1 MMNIAN
7 IISSMAGLGGMTD
20 VISDTVSESPDV
32 SFGEILGMT
41 AAPSEEQTD
50 SSTEILAEEPVTEE
64 KKSFSVLVNELAE
77 DIAKADDSV
86 IDAAVKLLQAVGKA
100 VEKLFGTGTEAL
112 DGSIAGTDSEQ
123 DGDTVTVFT
132 VMLKMIT
139 ADTEEEVISEETVGL
154 DALLAELSDVIKAGL
169 EEKTDPVSL
178 AEKIRELLTS
188 DDDETTALADAVTAV
203 LCALSGT
210 DIYAEEFEPSEAVNG
225 VTETALD
232 KLGSITDILSRE
244 ISSYEK
250 AALILE
256 TAKSGTAAEST
267 VKFADYIG
275 TESKSVIPEL
285 AVSVNRH
292 ASLRINDAS
301 AQIEAIRPVKQEST
315 AAVQTSET
323 HIQTAAAFAYQ
334 VQTSAGAD
342 ISEETVAEV
351 YKELGEIVNVQIAEN
366 IAEEIPESGVKEL
379 TVVLKPESL
388 GEVAVKL
395 TADENGTVSIILAA
409 SNPEVGKAL
418 SENAAALAESVSKQ
432 NVQVSSVNVVQ
443 PSEASSYMNL
453 NFTDQGFNRRN
464 GGEQTFGG
472 SGGRTDDSAVQSI
485 NAADEIRAQKL
496 LKEAK
501 LWLTA

>member
-1 MMNIAN
+1 MNIAN

-41 AAPSEEQTD
+41 AAPSEEQAE
-50 SSTEILAEEPVTEE
+50 SSSEILAEEPVTEE

-77 DIAKADDSV
+77 DISKADDSV

-100 VEKLFGTGTEAL
+100 VEKLFGTGTKAL
-112 DGSIAGTDSEQ
+112 DGSIAGTDGEQ

-139 ADTEEEVISEETVGL
+139 ADTEEEVISEETVGV
-154 DALLAELSDVIKAGL
+154 DSLLAELSEVIKAGL

-188 DDDETTALADAVTAV
+188 DDDEATALADAVTAV

-210 DIYAEEFEPSEAVNG
+210 DIYAEEFEPIEAVAG

-232 KLGSITDILSRE
+232 KLGGITDILSRE

-250 AALILE
+250 AELILE
-256 TAKSGTAAEST
+256 TAKNGTAAEST

-275 TESKSVIPEL
+275 TEGKGAVTEL
-285 AVSVNRH
+285 TVSVNRPI
-292 ASLRINDAS
+292 SLRINDAS
-301 AQIEAIRPVKQEST
+301 AQVEAIRPVKQENT
-315 AAVQTSET
+315 AAVQTPAENFVYT
-323 HIQTAAAFAYQ
+323 
-334 VQTSAGAD
+334 VQTSGAE
-342 ISEETVAEV
+342 STEETVTEV
-351 YKELGEIVNVQIAEN
+351 YKELGEIVNVQITEN
-366 IAEEIPESGVKEL
+366 VVEEIPESGMKEL
-379 TVVLKPESL
+379 TVVLKPESF

-432 NVQVSSVNVVQ
+432 NVQVSRVNVVP
-443 PSEASSYMNL
+443 PSEASSYMDL
-453 NFTDQGFNRRN
+453 SFTDQGFNRRN

-472 SGGRTDDSAVQSI
+472 SGSRTDDSAVQSI

>member
-1 MMNIAN
+1 MNIAN

-20 VISDTVSESPDV
+20 VISDTVSENPDV

-41 AAPSEEQTD
+41 AAPSEEQAE
-50 SSTEILAEEPVTEE
+50 SNSEILSEEPVTEE
-64 KKSFSVLVNELAE
+64 KKSFSVLLNELAA
-77 DIAKADDSV
+77 DIANADDSV

-112 DGSIAGTDSEQ
+112 DGSISDMDSKQ

-139 ADTEEEVISEETVGL
+139 ADTEEEVISEETVGVDSL
-154 DALLAELSDVIKAGL
+154 FAELSEVIKAGL

-178 AEKIRELLTS
+178 AEKIREILTS
-188 DDDETTALADAVTAV
+188 DDGEATALADAVTAV

-210 DIYAEEFEPSEAVNG
+210 DIYAEEFEPSEAVAG

-232 KLGSITDILSRE
+232 KLGGITDILSRE

-250 AALILE
+250 AELILE
-256 TAKSGTAAEST
+256 TAKNGTAAEST

-275 TESKSVIPEL
+275 TEGKGAVTEL
-285 AVSVNRH
+285 TVSVNRPI
-292 ASLRINDAS
+292 SLRINDAS
-301 AQIEAIRPVKQEST
+301 AQVEAIRPVKQENT
-315 AAVQTSET
+315 AAVQTPAENFVYT
-323 HIQTAAAFAYQ
+323 
-334 VQTSAGAD
+334 VQTSGAE
-342 ISEETVAEV
+342 STEETVTEV

-366 IAEEIPESGVKEL
+366 IAEEIPESGMKEL
-379 TVVLKPESL
+379 TVVLKPESF

-432 NVQVSSVNVVQ
+432 NVQVSRVNIVP
-443 PSEASSYMNL
+443 PSEASSYMDL
-453 NFTDQGFNRRN
+453 SFTDQGFNRRN

-472 SGGRTDDSAVQSI
+472 SGSRTDDNTVQGI

>member
-1 MMNIAN
+1 MNIAN

-20 VISDTVSESPDV
+20 VISDTVSENPDV

-41 AAPSEEQTD
+41 AAPYDEQTD
-50 SSTEILAEEPVTEE
+50 SSTEILSEEPVIEE
-64 KKSFSVLVNELAE
+64 KKSFSVLVNELAA

-112 DGSIAGTDSEQ
+112 DGSISDMDSKQ

-139 ADTEEEVISEETVGL
+139 ADTEEEVISEETVGV
-154 DALLAELSDVIKAGL
+154 DSLLAELSEVIKAGL

-178 AEKIRELLTS
+178 AEKIREILTS
-188 DDDETTALADAVTAV
+188 DDDEATALADAVTAV

-210 DIYAEEFEPSEAVNG
+210 DIYAEEFEPTEAVAG

-232 KLGSITDILSRE
+232 KLGGITDILSRE

-250 AALILE
+250 AELILE
-256 TAKSGTAAEST
+256 TAKNGTAAEST

-275 TESKSVIPEL
+275 TEGKGAVTEL
-285 AVSVNRH
+285 TVSVNRPI
-292 ASLRINDAS
+292 SLRINDAS
-301 AQIEAIRPVKQEST
+301 AQVEAIRPVKQENT
-315 AAVQTSET
+315 AAAQTPAENFVYTVQTS
-323 HIQTAAAFAYQ
+323 
-334 VQTSAGAD
+334 GAE
-342 ISEETVAEV
+342 STEETVTEV

-418 SENAAALAESVSKQ
+418 SENAAVLAESVSKQ
-432 NVQVSSVNVVQ
+432 NLQVSRVNVVP
-443 PSEASSYMNL
+443 PSEASSYMDL

-472 SGGRTDDSAVQSI
+472 SGSRTDDNTVQGI
-485 NAADEIRAQKL
+485 TAADEIRAQKL

>member
-1 MMNIAN
+1 MNIAN

-20 VISDTVSESPDV
+20 VISDTVSENPDV

-41 AAPSEEQTD
+41 AAPYDEQTD
-50 SSTEILAEEPVTEE
+50 SSTEILSEEPVTEE
-64 KKSFSVLVNELAE
+64 KKSFSVLVNELAA

-100 VEKLFGTGTEAL
+100 VEKLFGTGTDAL
-112 DGSIAGTDSEQ
+112 NGSISDMDSKQ

-139 ADTEEEVISEETVGL
+139 ADTEEEVISEETVGV
-154 DALLAELSDVIKAGL
+154 DSLLAEISEVIKAGL

-178 AEKIRELLTS
+178 AEKIREILTS

-210 DIYAEEFEPSEAVNG
+210 DIYAEEFEPTEAVAG

-232 KLGSITDILSRE
+232 KLGGITDILSRE

-250 AALILE
+250 AELILE
-256 TAKSGTAAEST
+256 TAKNGTAAEST

-275 TESKSVIPEL
+275 VESKGAVTEL
-285 AVSVNRH
+285 TVSVNRPI
-292 ASLRINDAS
+292 SLRINDAS
-301 AQIEAIRPVKQEST
+301 AQVEAIRPVKQENT
-315 AAVQTSET
+315 AAVQTPAENFVYT
-323 HIQTAAAFAYQ
+323 
-334 VQTSAGAD
+334 VQTSGAE
-342 ISEETVAEV
+342 STEETVTEV

-432 NVQVSSVNVVQ
+432 NVQVSRVNVVP
-443 PSEASSYMNL
+443 PSEASSYMDL
-453 NFTDQGFNRRN
+453 SFTDQGFNRRN

-472 SGGRTDDSAVQSI
+472 SGSRTDDNTVQGI
-485 NAADEIRAQKL
+485 TAADEIRAQKL

>member
-1 MMNIAN
+1 MNIAN

-20 VISDTVSESPDV
+20 VISDTVSENPDV

-41 AAPSEEQTD
+41 AAPYDEQTD
-50 SSTEILAEEPVTEE
+50 SSTEILSEEPVTEE
-64 KKSFSVLVNELAE
+64 KKSFSVLVNELAA

-139 ADTEEEVISEETVGL
+139 ADTEEEVVSEETVSL
-154 DALLAELSDVIKAGL
+154 DAILAELSDVIKAGL

-178 AEKIRELLTS
+178 AEEIRELLTS

-210 DIYAEEFEPSEAVNG
+210 DIYAEEFEPTEAVAG

-232 KLGSITDILSRE
+232 KLGGITDILSRE

-250 AALILE
+250 AELILE
-256 TAKSGTAAEST
+256 TAKNGTAAEST

-275 TESKSVIPEL
+275 TEGKGAVTEL
-285 AVSVNRH
+285 TVSVNRPI
-292 ASLRINDAS
+292 SLRINDAS
-301 AQIEAIRPVKQEST
+301 AQVEAIRPVKQENT
-315 AAVQTSET
+315 AAVQTPAENFVYT
-323 HIQTAAAFAYQ
+323 
-334 VQTSAGAD
+334 VQTSGAE
-342 ISEETVAEV
+342 STEETVTEV

-366 IAEEIPESGVKEL
+366 IAEEIPESGMKEL
-379 TVVLKPESL
+379 TVVLKPESF

-432 NVQVSSVNVVQ
+432 NVQVSRVNIVP
-443 PSEASSYMNL
+443 PSEASSYMDL
-453 NFTDQGFNRRN
+453 SFTDQGFNRRN

-472 SGGRTDDSAVQSI
+472 SGSRTDDNTVQGI

>member
-1 MMNIAN
+1 MNIAN

-20 VISDTVSESPDV
+20 VISDTVSENPDV

-41 AAPSEEQTD
+41 AAPSEEQTE
-50 SSTEILAEEPVTEE
+50 SGSEILAEEPVTEE
-64 KKSFSVLVNELAE
+64 KKSFSVLVNELAA

-112 DGSIAGTDSEQ
+112 DGSISDMDSKQ

-139 ADTEEEVISEETVGL
+139 ADTEEEVISEETVGVDSL
-154 DALLAELSDVIKAGL
+154 FAELSEVIKAGL

-178 AEKIRELLTS
+178 AEKIREILTS
-188 DDDETTALADAVTAV
+188 DDGEATALADAVTAV

-210 DIYAEEFEPSEAVNG
+210 DIYAEEFEPSEAVAG

-232 KLGSITDILSRE
+232 KLGGITDILSRE

-250 AALILE
+250 AELILE
-256 TAKSGTAAEST
+256 TAKNGTAAEST

-275 TESKSVIPEL
+275 TEGKGAVTEL
-285 AVSVNRH
+285 TVSVNRPI
-292 ASLRINDAS
+292 SLRINDAS
-301 AQIEAIRPVKQEST
+301 AQVEAIRPVKQENT
-315 AAVQTSET
+315 AAVQTPAENFVYT
-323 HIQTAAAFAYQ
+323 
-334 VQTSAGAD
+334 VQTSGAE
-342 ISEETVAEV
+342 STEETVTEV

-366 IAEEIPESGVKEL
+366 IAEEIPESGMKEL
-379 TVVLKPESL
+379 TVVLKPESF

-432 NVQVSSVNVVQ
+432 NVQVSRVNIVP
-443 PSEASSYMNL
+443 PSEASSYMDL
-453 NFTDQGFNRRN
+453 SFTDQGFNRRN

-472 SGGRTDDSAVQSI
+472 SGSRTDDNTVQGI

>member
-1 MMNIAN
+1 MNIAN

-20 VISDTVSESPDV
+20 VISDTVSENPDV

-41 AAPSEEQTD
+41 AAPYDEQTD
-50 SSTEILAEEPVTEE
+50 SSMEILSEEPVTEE
-64 KKSFSVLVNELAE
+64 KKSFSVLVNELAA

-86 IDAAVKLLQAVGKA
+86 INAAVKLLQAVGKA
-100 VEKLFGTGTEAL
+100 VEKLFGTGTDAL
-112 DGSIAGTDSEQ
+112 NDSISDMDSKQ

-139 ADTEEEVISEETVGL
+139 ADTEEEVISEETVGV
-154 DALLAELSDVIKAGL
+154 DSLLAELSEVIKAGL

-178 AEKIRELLTS
+178 AEKIREILTS

-203 LCALSGT
+203 LCTLSGT
-210 DIYAEEFEPSEAVNG
+210 DIYAEEFEPSEAVAG

-232 KLGSITDILSRE
+232 KLGGITDILSRE

-250 AALILE
+250 AELILE
-256 TAKSGTAAEST
+256 TAKNGTAAEST

-275 TESKSVIPEL
+275 TEGKGAVTEL
-285 AVSVNRH
+285 TVSVNRPI
-292 ASLRINDAS
+292 SLRINDAS
-301 AQIEAIRPVKQEST
+301 AQVEAIRPVKQEGT
-315 AAVQTSET
+315 ASV
-323 HIQTAAAFAYQ
+323 QTAAATFVYQ
-334 VQTSAGAD
+334 MQTFAGAD
-342 ISEETVAEV
+342 ISEETVTEV

-366 IAEEIPESGVKEL
+366 VVEEIPESGVKEL

-418 SENAAALAESVSKQ
+418 SENAAVLAESVSKQ
-432 NVQVSSVNVVQ
+432 NLQVSRVNVVP
-443 PSEASSYMNL
+443 PSEASSYMDL

-472 SGGRTDDSAVQSI
+472 SGSRTDDNTVQGI
-485 NAADEIRAQKL
+485 TAADEIRAQKL

>member
-1 MMNIAN
+1 MNIAN

-20 VISDTVSESPDV
+20 VISDTVSENPDV

-41 AAPSEEQTD
+41 AAPSEEQTE
-50 SSTEILAEEPVTEE
+50 SGSEILAEEPVTEE
-64 KKSFSVLVNELAE
+64 KKSFSVLVNELAA

-100 VEKLFGTGTEAL
+100 VEKLFGTGTDAL
-112 DGSIAGTDSEQ
+112 NGSISDMDSKQ

-139 ADTEEEVISEETVGL
+139 ADTEEEVISEETVGV
-154 DALLAELSDVIKAGL
+154 DSLLAELSEVIKAGL

-210 DIYAEEFEPSEAVNG
+210 DIYAEEFEPSEAVAG

-232 KLGSITDILSRE
+232 KLGGITDILSRE

-250 AALILE
+250 AELILE
-256 TAKSGTAAEST
+256 TAKNGTAAEST

-275 TESKSVIPEL
+275 TEGKGAVTEL
-285 AVSVNRH
+285 TVSVNRPI
-292 ASLRINDAS
+292 SLRINDAS
-301 AQIEAIRPVKQEST
+301 AQVEAIRPVKQENT
-315 AAVQTSET
+315 AAAQTPAENFVYTVQTS
-323 HIQTAAAFAYQ
+323 
-334 VQTSAGAD
+334 GAE
-342 ISEETVAEV
+342 STEETVTEV

-418 SENAAALAESVSKQ
+418 SENAAVLAESVSKQ
-432 NVQVSSVNVVQ
+432 NVQVSRVNVVP
-443 PSEASSYMNL
+443 PSEASSYMDL

-472 SGGRTDDSAVQSI
+472 SGSRTDDSAVQGI

>member
-1 MMNIAN
+1 MNIAN

-20 VISDTVSESPDV
+20 VISDTVSENPDV

-41 AAPSEEQTD
+41 AAPSEEQTE
-50 SSTEILAEEPVTEE
+50 SGSEILAEEPVTEE
-64 KKSFSVLVNELAE
+64 KKSFSVLVNELAA

-86 IDAAVKLLQAVGKA
+86 INAAVKLLQAVGKA

-178 AEKIRELLTS
+178 AEEIREILTS

-203 LCALSGT
+203 LCTLSGT
-210 DIYAEEFEPSEAVNG
+210 DIYAEEFEPSEAVAG

-232 KLGSITDILSRE
+232 KLGGITDILSRE

-250 AALILE
+250 AELILE
-256 TAKSGTAAEST
+256 TAKNGTAAEST

-275 TESKSVIPEL
+275 TEGKGAVTEL
-285 AVSVNRH
+285 TVSVNRPI
-292 ASLRINDAS
+292 SLRINDAS
-301 AQIEAIRPVKQEST
+301 AQVEAIRPVKQENT
-315 AAVQTSET
+315 AAAQTPAENFVYTVQTS
-323 HIQTAAAFAYQ
+323 
-334 VQTSAGAD
+334 GAE
-342 ISEETVAEV
+342 STEETVTEV

-366 IAEEIPESGVKEL
+366 VVEEIPESGVKEL

-418 SENAAALAESVSKQ
+418 SENAAVLAESVSKQ
-432 NVQVSSVNVVQ
+432 NVQVSRVNVVP
-443 PSEASSYMNL
+443 PSEASSYMDL

-472 SGGRTDDSAVQSI
+472 SGSRTDDSAVQSI

>member
-1 MMNIAN
+1 MNIAN

-20 VISDTVSESPDV
+20 VISDTVSENPDV

-41 AAPSEEQTD
+41 AAPSEEQTE
-50 SSTEILAEEPVTEE
+50 SGSEILAEEPVTEE
-64 KKSFSVLVNELAE
+64 KKSFSVLVNELAA

-112 DGSIAGTDSEQ
+112 DGSIAGTDGEQ

-139 ADTEEEVISEETVGL
+139 ADTEEEVISEETVGV
-154 DALLAELSDVIKAGL
+154 DSLLAELSEVIKAGL

-178 AEKIRELLTS
+178 AEKIREILTS

-210 DIYAEEFEPSEAVNG
+210 DIYAEEFEPTEAVAG

-232 KLGSITDILSRE
+232 KLGGITDILSRE

-250 AALILE
+250 AELILE
-256 TAKSGTAAEST
+256 TAKNGTAAEST

-275 TESKSVIPEL
+275 VESKGAVTEL
-285 AVSVNRH
+285 TVSVNRPI
-292 ASLRINDAS
+292 SLRINDAS
-301 AQIEAIRPVKQEST
+301 AQVEAIRPVKQENT
-315 AAVQTSET
+315 AAAQTPAENFVYTVQTS
-323 HIQTAAAFAYQ
+323 
-334 VQTSAGAD
+334 GAE
-342 ISEETVAEV
+342 STEETAAEV
-351 YKELGEIVNVQIAEN
+351 YRELGEIVNVQIAEN

-432 NVQVSSVNVVQ
+432 NVQVSRVNVVP
-443 PSEASSYMNL
+443 PSEASSYMDL

-472 SGGRTDDSAVQSI
+472 SGSRTDDNTVQGI
-485 NAADEIRAQKL
+485 TAADEIRAQKL

>member
-1 MMNIAN
+1 MNIAN

-20 VISDTVSESPDV
+20 VISDTVSENPDV

-41 AAPSEEQTD
+41 AAPSEEQTE
-50 SSTEILAEEPVTEE
+50 SGSEILAEEPVTEE
-64 KKSFSVLVNELAE
+64 KKSFSVLVNELAA

-86 IDAAVKLLQAVGKA
+86 IDAAVKLLQSVGKA

-112 DGSIAGTDSEQ
+112 DGSISDMDSKQ

-203 LCALSGT
+203 LCTLSGT
-210 DIYAEEFEPSEAVNG
+210 DIYAEEFEPSEAVAG

-232 KLGSITDILSRE
+232 KLGGITDILSRE

-250 AALILE
+250 AELILE
-256 TAKSGTAAEST
+256 TAKNGTAAEST

-275 TESKSVIPEL
+275 TEGKGAVTEL
-285 AVSVNRH
+285 TVSVNRPI
-292 ASLRINDAS
+292 SLRINDAS
-301 AQIEAIRPVKQEST
+301 AQVEAIRPVKQENT
-315 AAVQTSET
+315 AAAQTPAENFVYTVQTS
-323 HIQTAAAFAYQ
+323 
-334 VQTSAGAD
+334 GAE
-342 ISEETVAEV
+342 STEETVTEV

-366 IAEEIPESGVKEL
+366 VAEEIPESGMKEL
-379 TVVLKPESL
+379 TVVLKPESF

-418 SENAAALAESVSKQ
+418 SENAAALAESVSMQ
-432 NVQVSSVNVVQ
+432 NVQVSRVNVVP
-443 PSEASSYMNL
+443 PSEASSYMDL

-464 GGEQTFGG
+464 GGGQTFGG
-472 SGGRTDDSAVQSI
+472 SGSRTDDSAVQGI
-485 NAADEIRAQKL
+485 TAADEIRAQKL